1 MPHITLEYS
10 SNVRQPVDLR
20 PLFDDIHQLLTRE
33 LPTQLSSCKSRALP
47 CEQYLLGAGEP
58 NVAFAHL
65 HIKIMAGRSTEKKTY
80 LGHVL
85 LEMMN
90 QFFRLDAAHLDL
102 QLSVE
107 IEDLDPFYFKKQA
120 NVE

>member
-10 SNVRQPVDLR
+10 SNVRQGADLR
-20 PLFDDIHQLLTRE
+20 PLFNDIHQLLTRE
-33 LPTQLSSCKSRALP
+33 LPTQLSSCKSRALA
-47 CEQYLLGAGEP
+47 CEQYLLGAGDEETG
-58 NVAFAHL
+58 FAHL
-65 HIKIMAGRSTEKKTY
+65 HVKILAGRSAEKKTY

-90 QFFRLDAAHLDL
+90 QFFHQDAERLDLH
-102 QLSVE
+102 LSVE